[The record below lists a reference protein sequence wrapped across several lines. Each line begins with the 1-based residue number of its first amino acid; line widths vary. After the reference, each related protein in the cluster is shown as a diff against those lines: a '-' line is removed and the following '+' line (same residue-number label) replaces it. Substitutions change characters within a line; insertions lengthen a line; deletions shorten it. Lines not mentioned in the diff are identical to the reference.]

1 MPPSKLIS
9 SIQLLLSLLKE
20 LELELLVVEL
30 EVTVMFKL
38 ELVIF
43 ELELEELPLQVMMY
57 ATELSSAFLQTLNDA
72 RQAFFRDFISSWVD
86 LASQSSLNFL
96 AATVMFAA
104 SAQQV
109 QAAVPSVVSLRQA
122 AFFVWIFV

>member
-9 SIQLLLSLLKE
+9 SIPLLLSLLK
-20 LELELLVVEL
+20 ELLVVEL
-30 EVTVMFKL
+30 EVTVTFRL
-38 ELVIF
+38 ELVTF
-43 ELELEELPLQVMMY
+43 ALELEESWLQLMMY
-57 ATELSSAFLQTLNDA
+57 ATELSSAFLQALNDA
-72 RQAFFRDFISSWVD
+72 RQAFLRDFISSWVD

-109 QAAVPSVVSLRQA
+109 QAAVPSEVSLRQA
-122 AFFVWIFV
+122 AFLVWISV

>member
-20 LELELLVVEL
+20 LLVVEL
-30 EVTVMFKL
+30 EVTVTFRL
-38 ELVIF
+38 ELVTF
-43 ELELEELPLQVMMY
+43 ALELEESWLQLMMY
-57 ATELSSAFLQTLNDA
+57 ATELSSAFLQALNDA
-72 RQAFFRDFISSWVD
+72 RQAFLRDFISSWVD

-109 QAAVPSVVSLRQA
+109 QAAVPSEVSLRQA
-122 AFFVWIFV
+122 AFLVWILV